1 MNMFERATRSKY
13 TFATSVGLISV
24 TDLWDLPLTSQRG
37 ANLNDVA
44 KEINRVLKSQ
54 DEDDFVSM
62 SINAKK
68 TQNEFKLELVKYIIS
83 VKQAENSASLEK
95 KTNAMRKE
103 KLLALLAKKN
113 DDALE
118 SKTIEEIQREIE
130 ALA

>member
-13 TFATSVGLISV
+13 TFATSVGLIGV

-62 SINAKK
+62 SINVKK